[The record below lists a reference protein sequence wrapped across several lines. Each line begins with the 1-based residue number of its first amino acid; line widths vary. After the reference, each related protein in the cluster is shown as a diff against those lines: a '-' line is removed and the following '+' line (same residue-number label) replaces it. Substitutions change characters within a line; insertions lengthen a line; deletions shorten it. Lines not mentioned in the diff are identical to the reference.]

1 MAKSG
6 ESFYADN
13 RYEMVASHN
22 WPGALTV
29 VDATSSLTLTTTAA
43 DGISI
48 SLAKQP
54 MRLSFSIKGQSAALL
69 GESNGVSWSGNTVT
83 EAFSSTTDEHF
94 AGLGHETRG
103 HIAKLNRRGTA

>member
-1 MAKSG
+1 MISGASGESIRITPYGDYIVRIQVAKSG

-22 WPGALTV
+22 WSGALTV

-48 SLAKQP
+48 SLTKQP

-69 GESNGVSWSGNTVT
+69 G
-83 EAFSSTTDEHF
+83 
-94 AGLGHETRG
+94 AGDQAQPQQR
-103 HIAKLNRRGTA
+103 